1 VSATHD
7 RSAAGGRET
16 PVAVVTGASGGIGLV
31 LIEALLREGHHVVAA
46 SRRVEPVQAL
56 QSCAVA
62 GRQLVCVQADL
73 ATGAGRAAVEAAV
86 RARFGYLTSLI
97 NNAGIGMGSVRPDY
111 HQRPIA
117 PEEITEEILQR
128 FFAVNAQA
136 PIALSLRLLPLFTL
150 GWGRII
156 NVGTSFNAMHRPG
169 FLPYGMSKA
178 ALESGSA
185 ILANELEGS
194 GISVNIVNPGGPI
207 DTPMTT
213 GGKPSQRKDL
223 IPPGIMADPVCWLA
237 SRASDGFSGKRIT
250 ATRWQGKYT
259 EEAVA
264 PIGWPG
270 LASDSTWKPSK
281 SA

>member
-1 VSATHD
+1 MPQDMNATHD
-7 RSAAGGRET
+7 QARTAA

-31 LIEALLREGHHVVAA
+31 LVEALLRAGHHVVAA
-46 SRRVEPVQAL
+46 SRRIEPVEAL
-56 QSCAVA
+56 QRHALP
-62 GRQLVCVQADL
+62 GRRLVRVPADL
-73 ATGAGRAAVEAAV
+73 ATRAGRAAVEAAV
-86 RARFGYLTSLI
+86 RTGFGYLTSLV
-97 NNAGIGMGSVRPDY
+97 NNAGMGMSSVRADY
-111 HQRPIA
+111 HQRPVA
-117 PEEITEEILQR
+117 PGEISDEILQR

-136 PIALSLRLLPLFTL
+136 PIALSLMLLPLFTQ

-156 NVGTSFNAMHRPG
+156 NVGTSLHAMLRPG

-185 ILANELEGS
+185 VLAKELAGS
-194 GISVNIVNPGGPI
+194 GVSVNIVNPGGPI

-213 GGKPSQRKDL
+213 GGKPSARQDL

-250 ATRWQGKYT
+250 ATRWRGAFT

-264 PIGWPG
+264 PIGWPQ
-270 LASDSTWKPSK
+270 LATDSTWKPGG
-281 SA
+281 